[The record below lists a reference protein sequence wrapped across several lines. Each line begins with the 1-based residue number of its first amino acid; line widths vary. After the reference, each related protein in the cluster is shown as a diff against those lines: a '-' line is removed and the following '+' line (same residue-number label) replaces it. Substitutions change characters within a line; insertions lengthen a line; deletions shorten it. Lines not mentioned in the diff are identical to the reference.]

1 MTDKLNDKWFRLFG
15 VPVIGLMGHII
26 FFNRNDTGP
35 ERFGF
40 LTIYILSM
48 LETVLLWEANRLIVI
63 CYRKKYAG
71 LQQTT
76 RRIVHTLAACIL
88 VTVILRT
95 ANIYLYDR
103 SFFWGYRFP
112 LEGYLHSIFVAIL
125 FVVIIA
131 GIYEGIYYFRMWKN
145 TAVEAEALRAEN
157 LQTELD
163 LLKVQLDPHFLF
175 NTLGS
180 LSSLID
186 EDTLR
191 AKAFLEQMSM
201 VYRYLLQA
209 HDQSLTTLNGEIGF
223 IRSYIQ
229 LLKTR
234 FGEGLQVT
242 LSQSLLKYEHY
253 YIPPLTIQLL
263 VENAVKHNIVSA
275 SKPLRVN
282 IFSDDKENLLVENN
296 LQRKTSPVISHKK
309 GLTNIV
315 AKYIYLKK
323 PPVVI
328 EDSGNYFRVTV
339 PLIKNSNNACINS

>member
-1 MTDKLNDKWFRLFG
+1 MAEKLNDKWFRFFG

-26 FFNRNDTGP
+26 FFNRNDSGA
-35 ERFGF
+35 EQFGF

-48 LETVLLWEANRLIVI
+48 LETVVLWEVNRLIVLHFRNRYI
-63 CYRKKYAG
+63 G
-71 LQQTT
+71 LQQTPK
-76 RRIVHTLAACIL
+76 RIIYTLSVCIL
-88 VTVILRT
+88 VTIALRT
-95 ANIYLYDR
+95 AHIYLYDK
-103 SFFWGYRFP
+103 SLFWGYRFP
-112 LEGYLHSIFVAIL
+112 LEGYMHSIFVAIL

-131 GIYEGIYYFRMWKN
+131 GIYEGVYYFRMWKN

-186 EDTLR
+186 EDTAR
-191 AKAFLEQMSM
+191 AKTFLEQMSM

-209 HDQSLTTLNGEIGF
+209 HDKSLTTLNEEMNF
-223 IRSYIQ
+223 VDSYIQ

-242 LSQSLLKYEHY
+242 ISEGLSKYEDY
-253 YIPPLTIQLL
+253 CIPPLTLQLL
-263 VENAVKHNIVSA
+263 VENAVKHNVVSA
-275 SKPLRVN
+275 SKPLQVK
-282 IFSDDKENLLVENN
+282 IFTDHKENLWVENN
-296 LQRKTSPVISHKK
+296 LQRKNSPVVSHKK
-309 GLTNIV
+309 GLANIR
-315 AKYIYLKK
+315 AKYRYMKK

-328 EDSGNYFRVTV
+328 EASENYFRVGI
-339 PLIKNSNNACINS
+339 PLIKK